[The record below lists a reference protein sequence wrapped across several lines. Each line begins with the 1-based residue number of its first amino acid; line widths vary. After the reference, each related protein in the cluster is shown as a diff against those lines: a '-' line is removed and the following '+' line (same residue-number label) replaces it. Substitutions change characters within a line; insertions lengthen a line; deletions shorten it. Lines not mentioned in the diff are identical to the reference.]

1 VAEKLGS
8 RLMTQGSGQK
18 NQGQNSLRPCAFRL
32 IPYASLFLWVSF
44 RSQLRGSGGFAP
56 PSLASLRY
64 VC

>member
-1 VAEKLGS
+1 MLLLIAEL
-8 RLMTQGSGQK
+8 
-18 NQGQNSLRPCAFRL
+18 L
-32 IPYASLFLWVSF
+32 IAVFLWVSF